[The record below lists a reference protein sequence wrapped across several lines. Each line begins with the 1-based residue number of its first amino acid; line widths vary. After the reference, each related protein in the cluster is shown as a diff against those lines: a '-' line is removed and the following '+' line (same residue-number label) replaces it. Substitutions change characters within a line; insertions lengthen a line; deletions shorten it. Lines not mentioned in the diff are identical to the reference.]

1 VNAKNNDVLFSK
13 ERLRR
18 RRLGVGFQSIHVVT
32 YPNSSQKISR
42 EHSNALS
49 QIAIMPPVE
58 ENEVLKRKSIV
69 IVPDPDAFASLTPR
83 DEAPNK
89 KIRILE
95 GEL

>member
-1 VNAKNNDVLFSK
+1 
-13 ERLRR
+13 
-18 RRLGVGFQSIHVVT
+18 
-32 YPNSSQKISR
+32 
-42 EHSNALS
+42 
-49 QIAIMPPVE
+49 MPPVE